1 MQLLN
6 ALPRQPFIGLA
17 LAAGTGILAADLAPN
32 LSLPAAGTLAL
43 LALLALRSRNSLAVY
58 LLGVA
63 GFFVL
68 HSLRTSDSP
77 ALRLA
82 RELGESPRPV
92 TVLGCVLSEP
102 KMSPSGSASF
112 LLQAKSIEMDG
123 QAHKC
128 SAKFF
133 ARWQHA
139 VAFGDEIRLF
149 GTAERIG
156 APRNPGEFDMRSYLA
171 RQDIQRELIV
181 RYPENG
187 TVLSRARGNLILR
200 AAQTSREWMSAVL
213 ARGLENSPDV
223 TGAIHGMVLGLRH
236 QTPEDIEE
244 PFQQTGTLHLFAVA
258 GLHVGIMARLLWIL
272 ATVVRLRRKW
282 ATALI
287 IPALLF
293 YAAVT
298 GLHTSS
304 VRAAVMSAVLLG
316 GFLVERKVFTL
327 NTLAAAATL
336 ILCWNTN
343 ELFATGFQLSFSV
356 VAAIVLLA
364 EPTYRFLHRRF
375 EADSFLPRSLFG
387 RRRRIIGHFVSW
399 LARGTSVSFAAWIG
413 SLPLMLWYYYLVTP
427 VSLLANLVVVPIAF
441 FVLACGLLSIV
452 AAPLSAWVSVIFN
465 NTNWLLTK
473 GILGAVHLFAQIPG
487 GHSYLEHPQWPGG
500 ARMEINALDLKS
512 GGALH
517 VRTPESDWLFDTGS
531 LRNYDRVVRQYLR
544 SKGVNRL
551 DGLVLTHGDAGHMGG
566 AGGALLDFRPRQL
579 IDTAATDRSLTHRRL
594 IAGLAQSGSPRRL
607 GNAGDEFDL
616 SRDIRLR
623 ILFPPREFQGGKADD
638 QALVIQLLV
647 SGKSLVLIMSDSGVA
662 TEEYLLRN
670 YPDLRS
676 DIVIKGQHYSGTSG
690 SDAFLASVQPE
701 AIIATSRDFPE
712 NERIKS
718 EWAERVAARGI
729 KLFRQDETGAVRIN
743 VFRDRWDAKAYVTSE
758 TFRSTSR

>member
-1 MQLLN
+1 MQLPN
-6 ALPRQPFIGLA
+6 ALPRQPFLGLA
-17 LAAGTGILAADLAPN
+17 LAASTGILAADLAPSP
-32 LSLPAAGTLAL
+32 SLPVAGTLAL
-43 LALLALRSRNSLAVY
+43 LALVALRSRNSLAVY
-58 LLGVA
+58 LLGVT
-63 GFFVL
+63 GFFLL

-92 TVLGCVLSEP
+92 TVLGSVVSEP
-102 KMSPSGSASF
+102 KISPGGSVSF
-112 LLQAKSIEMDG
+112 LLQAKSIEIDG
-123 QAHKC
+123 QTHKC
-128 SAKFF
+128 DAKFF

-139 VAFGDEIRLF
+139 VEFGDEVNLF
-149 GTAERIG
+149 GTAERISP
-156 APRNPGEFDMRSYLA
+156 PRNPGEFDMRSYLA
-171 RQDIQRELIV
+171 RQDVQRELIV

-187 TVLSRARGNLILR
+187 AVLSHARGNPILR
-200 AAQTSREWMSAVL
+200 AAQTSREWMSSVL
-213 ARGLENSPDV
+213 SRGLENSPDV

-272 ATVVRLRRKW
+272 ATVLRLPRKW
-282 ATALI
+282 ATVLI

-327 NTLAAAATL
+327 NSLAAAATL

-343 ELFATGFQLSFSV
+343 ELFSIGFQLSFSV

-364 EPTYRFLHRRF
+364 EPTYRFLHDRF
-375 EADSFLPRSLFG
+375 EADSFLPRSLFS
-387 RRRRIIGHFVSW
+387 RRRRIIGHFASW
-399 LARGTSVSFAAWIG
+399 LARATSVSLAAWIG

-441 FVLACGLLSIV
+441 LVLACGLLSIV
-452 AAPLSAWVSVIFN
+452 AASLSTWVSVTFN

-473 GILGAVHLFAQIPG
+473 GILAAVHLFAQVPG
-487 GHSYLEHPQWPGG
+487 GHSYIEHPQWPGG
-500 ARMEINALDLKS
+500 ARMEITALDLKS

-517 VRTPESDWLFDTGS
+517 IRTPESDWLFDTGS

-544 SKGVNRL
+544 SRGVDRL

-566 AGGALLDFRPRQL
+566 AGGALVDFRPRQL

-594 IAGLAQSGSPRRL
+594 IAELAQSRSPRRL
-607 GNAGDEFDL
+607 CHAGDELDL
-616 SRDIRLR
+616 SREVRAR
-623 ILFPPREFQGGKADD
+623 ILFPPRKFEGGKADD
-638 QALVIQLLV
+638 QALVIQLVV
-647 SGKSLVLIMSDSGVA
+647 SGKSRVLIMSDSGVA
-662 TEEYLLRN
+662 TEEYLTRN

-676 DIVIKGQHYSGTSG
+676 EIVIKGQHYSGISG
-690 SDAFLASVQPE
+690 SDAFLAAVQPE
-701 AIIATSRDFPE
+701 AIVATSRDFPE
-712 NERIKS
+712 NERLKS
-718 EWAERVAARGI
+718 EWAQGVAARGI
-729 KLFRQDETGAVRIN
+729 HLFRQDETGAVRIRF
-743 VFRDRWDAKAYVTSE
+743 FRDRWDAHAYLTSE